1 MHRRKELASKRCVKT
16 FAAMLVTLATM
27 LACVLIGPVH
37 AQAVEYNIGELG
49 WVDKDSSKLTIVSG
63 GQEKPFIS
71 GTTVDYGDE
80 IDMQLHWNVPNSV
93 TVKSGDTF
101 VYDLPENLTFQSG
114 QQYDIINGSGDVVG
128 HYVINGNRMV
138 ATYTRGEDAG
148 SNVTAYVTVK
158 GAINSDKTGGNNGGD
173 KTFSYPGYGDV
184 TLYAEWTRTSHQW
197 TIKFDLNG
205 GAAPE
210 GKEATKLYADQK
222 VYDGD
227 PLISPTVDQTNVPVL
242 EGYEFQGWSTVRND
256 ALATSVL
263 SFDENGKSLM
273 PIDRDGTVYA
283 LWAKMGTVGQAADLH
298 FRLHN
303 QSQIGAYS
311 NTETGLN
318 GLAMFEAVVR
328 QPGKFPNTDFGS
340 SHRGIHSLGLT
351 ESADSPYTLAS
362 RTIRPRRQRA
372 YVDGAYVH
380 IYVHIHVC
388 PSLCWALRPLR
399 SLCLSKQTDIRPPYV
414 GHGTGVH
421 LLSGFGPPDESLT
434 RVACYE

>member
-1 MHRRKELASKRCVKT
+1 MRIDRARSCAGRGIQHRRAR
-16 FAAMLVTLATM
+16 
-27 LACVLIGPVH
+27 
-37 AQAVEYNIGELG
+37 LG
-49 WVDKDSSKLTIVSG
+49 GQDSSKLTIVSG

-71 GTTVDYGDE
+71 GTTVDYGDG
-80 IDMQLHWNVPNSV
+80 INMQLHWNVPNSI

-158 GAINSDKTGGNNGGD
+158 GTINSDKTGGNNGGD

-256 ALATSVL
+256 ALAKSIL

-283 LWAKMGTVGQAADLH
+283 LWAKMGTVVKPPTSTSDSTT
-298 FRLHN
+298 

-340 SHRGIHSLGLT
+340 IT
-351 ESADSPYTLAS
+351 E
-362 RTIRPRRQRA
+362 
-372 YVDGAYVH
+372 
-380 IYVHIHVC
+380 
-388 PSLCWALRPLR
+388 
-399 SLCLSKQTDIRPPYV
+399 
-414 GHGTGVH
+414 
-421 LLSGFGPPDESLT
+421 EST
-434 RVACYE
+434 PWVN

>member
-1 MHRRKELASKRCVKT
+1 M
-16 FAAMLVTLATM
+16 
-27 LACVLIGPVH
+27 
-37 AQAVEYNIGELG
+37 
-49 WVDKDSSKLTIVSG
+49 SG

-158 GAINSDKTGGNNGGD
+158 GTINSDKTGGNNGGD

-210 GKEATKLYADQK
+210 GKEATKLYADQR

-283 LWAKMGTVGQAADLH
+283 LWAKMGTVVKPPTSTSDSTT
-298 FRLHN
+298 

-340 SHRGIHSLGLT
+340 IT
-351 ESADSPYTLAS
+351 E
-362 RTIRPRRQRA
+362 
-372 YVDGAYVH
+372 
-380 IYVHIHVC
+380 
-388 PSLCWALRPLR
+388 
-399 SLCLSKQTDIRPPYV
+399 
-414 GHGTGVH
+414 
-421 LLSGFGPPDESLT
+421 EST
-434 RVACYE
+434 PWVN